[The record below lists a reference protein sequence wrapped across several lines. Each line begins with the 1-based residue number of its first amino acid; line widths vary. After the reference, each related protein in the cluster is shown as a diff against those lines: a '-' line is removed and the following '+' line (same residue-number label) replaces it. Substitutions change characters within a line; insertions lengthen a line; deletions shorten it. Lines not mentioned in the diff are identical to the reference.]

1 MEYLFYLGIGAI
13 AGLISGLFG
22 LGGGAIVVP
31 MLIFTFIARGIPAE
45 IVTHLAIG
53 TSLATII
60 FTALSSIYTH
70 HQKHAIRLDLVRQLV
85 PGILLGSLL
94 GGLFAVSISGVLLQ
108 LLFGGFM
115 MAVALQLLIY
125 TPKKGVKSMP
135 GPVGMAFAGGTIGG
149 VSALFGIGG
158 GTLTTPYLSFLGVSM
173 HQAVGTS
180 AACGLPI
187 ALAASYVYATAGV
200 SGVELPSGSLGYIFL
215 PAWLGII
222 VTSLPCARLGA
233 KLAHRFNALQLRT
246 AFGWLMIILG
256 ARFIWVNLPV

>member
-1 MEYLFYLGIGAI
+1 MEYFFYLGVGAI

-22 LGGGAIVVP
+22 LGGGALIVP
-31 MLIFTFIARGIPAE
+31 MLIFVFIARGIPIE

-70 HQKHAIRLDLVRQLV
+70 HQKNGIRWDLVKRLA
-85 PGILLGSLL
+85 PGIVMGSTV
-94 GGLFAVSISGVLLQ
+94 GGLFAVSMNGVLLQ
-108 LLFGGFM
+108 LLFGAFM
-115 MAVALQLLIY
+115 IVVASQILIY
-125 TPKKGVKSMP
+125 TPKMGTKSEP
-135 GPVGMAFAGGTIGG
+135 GIAQMGLAGSIIGG

-158 GTLTTPYLSFLGVSM
+158 GTLTVPFLSLYGIRI
-173 HQAVGTS
+173 HQAVGTA

-187 ALAASYVYATAGV
+187 ALAASYIYANANMQ
-200 SGVELPSGSLGYIFL
+200 GVELPAGSFGYIFM

-246 AFGWLMIILG
+246 AFGWLMMILG
-256 ARFIWVNLPV
+256 ARFIWINLPV